1 MVYEE
6 GYQYPA
12 AVKQFLLCFFLLC
25 VLLLA
30 ELMFIRFSLILFSL
44 PALIAA
50 SIIARRTGRYRRT
63 LTVVSIIIITLGAIP
78 IDFGFRQTGHLGL
91 RILRAVPG
99 LPTADAI
106 EDDKQG
112 KVYLTGCIQ
121 SPDTTRYVA
130 VFSF

>member
-6 GYQYPA
+6 GYRYPS

-44 PALIAA
+44 PALIVA
-50 SIIARRTGRYRRT
+50 SVIARRTGRYRRA
-63 LTVVSIIIITLGAIP
+63 LTIVSIFIITLGAIP
-78 IDFGFRQTGHLGL
+78 IDIGFRQTGHIGL
-91 RILRAVPG
+91 RMLRAVPG
-99 LPTADAI
+99 LPTTDAVKAGN
-106 EDDKQG
+106 EG

-130 VFSF
+130 VFTL